1 MRITIFNNAK
11 SGKEHQIRFF
21 LEETKNFKDNS
32 KETKVENL
40 IKGSTYSQLSKQC
53 SSSVGSPT
61 RVLRRFLN
69 KHDFNKG
76 EGQYFAGSINGNG
89 FVVFVDETWSTADV
103 LFREGRSYKERRYEM
118 VIADC
123 NTRFGTAYNIYSN
136 TEVEETEQDEKVYPT
151 DVETLLAIIKAKDEQ
166 LAIKDKQIEKIQ
178 KINEENIL
186 VRKAIVQISKMST
199 KEEASKFAEF
209 VVKDLNITEEPEQNE
224 VFEKT
229 ISKIGKQNLGK
240 DMISTVDLSE
250 LQSELENFDVEPEET
265 PAMPN
270 DETPKLEP
278 IQTVK
283 TITRAEMTRLKLSSN
298 PMEQIQ
304 AAIKQKLINEGKL
317 VLI

>member
-136 TEVEETEQDEKVYPT
+136 TEVEESEQDEKVYPT

-186 VRKAIVQISKMST
+186 VRKALVAISKMDN
-199 KEEASKFAEF
+199 KERATETAKFY
-209 VVKDLNITEEPEQNE
+209 VKELDITEEPEQN
-224 VFEKT
+224 VYFEKT
-229 ISKIGKQNLGK
+229 VAKIEKTEH
-240 DMISTVDLSE
+240 MYYE
-250 LQSELENFDVEPEET
+250 LDNFDVEPEEKPEIVLPVT
-265 PAMPN
+265 EEVSPVMPK
-270 DETPKLEP
+270 DETPTLEP
-278 IQTVK
+278 VQTIK
-283 TITRAEMTRLKLSSN
+283 TITEEELRLLRVHN
-298 PMEQIQ
+298 PMLYSIKKNQI
-304 AAIKQKLINEGKL
+304 NCGEL
-317 VLI
+317 VVI